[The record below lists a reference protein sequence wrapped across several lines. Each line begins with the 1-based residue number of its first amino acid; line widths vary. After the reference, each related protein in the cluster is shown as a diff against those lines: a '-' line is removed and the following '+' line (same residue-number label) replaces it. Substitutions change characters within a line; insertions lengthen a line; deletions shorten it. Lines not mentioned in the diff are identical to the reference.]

1 MTASMSVRR
10 VGALAGWTWDRRPA
24 GCRGG
29 RGVGRQRR
37 LEGHRQRPPH
47 AYRPRAVQPDVGPA
61 VAEQGRSGQRGDGG
75 RAQQD
80 RLPVRAILPHRRL
93 GRADLNKLPSRG
105 LMDQFDNVSAAG
117 EHQVMCGIFAAMTPR
132 GLTTQRRDAALTS
145 LEHRGPDGSGSWT
158 SPDGQWTLGHTRLS
172 IIGLDNGSQPLSSP
186 DGLVHLV
193 ANGELYGYREM
204 RDRLRENG
212 FQFATDSDS
221 EIALHLYR
229 QRGTQAAAALRGEYA
244 IVIAD
249 QRQRMMVAIR
259 DRFGIKPLYYA
270 VVDGAVYF
278 ASEIKALLALG
289 VPAAWDLEGATGG
302 FGRPHEKTEFASIST
317 VPPGCFAIARDG
329 QVRIYPYW
337 DWEFPTAEQM
347 RTDTRTEG
355 EVVDEFRAAL
365 RDAVRQRLVADV
377 EVASYL
383 SGGIDSCAV
392 LGLAQQEME
401 RPIRAF
407 TLTFE
412 NPLYDETEIAE
423 AQAAYVGATYN
434 PVPVTGRDIAES
446 FTDAVW
452 HSETQMFNGHGVAK
466 FLLSRAVR
474 DAGIKV
480 VFTGE
485 GADEML
491 GGYPYFRVDAL
502 NADASLS
509 KAEKAAL
516 LAEMFGANE
525 ASRALMMPD
534 HVSSTEM
541 QAVER
546 RLGWLPATL
555 NVAAVQAGSVAPFFR
570 DDLLS
575 AVAHYRPLVSA
586 LDRLPVAQRV
596 IGRDRLNQVLYVNA
610 KTVLPN
616 FILNYLADRMEMAH
630 SIEGRVPFLDHHVAE
645 VAARVPVRMK
655 VKGIREKHVLRE
667 ATKDVLIPQIYE
679 RQKHP
684 FTTPPTADKDDPMLT
699 FYRDT
704 FASQAAKDQPIF
716 DMAKIATALDR
727 LLETPSDQRIAMEA
741 CLQRA
746 ASVVVM
752 QQLFGMTA

>member
-1 MTASMSVRR
+1 
-10 VGALAGWTWDRRPA
+10 
-24 GCRGG
+24 
-29 RGVGRQRR
+29 
-37 LEGHRQRPPH
+37 
-47 AYRPRAVQPDVGPA
+47 
-61 VAEQGRSGQRGDGG
+61 
-75 RAQQD
+75 
-80 RLPVRAILPHRRL
+80 
-93 GRADLNKLPSRG
+93 
-105 LMDQFDNVSAAG
+105 
-117 EHQVMCGIFAAMTPR
+117 MCGIFAAMTPR
-132 GLTTQRRDAALTS
+132 GLTTRRRDAALKS

-158 SPDGQWTLGHTRLS
+158 SADGQWTLGHTRLS
-172 IIGLDNGSQPLSSP
+172 IIGLNNGSQPVSSP
-186 DGLVHLV
+186 DGAVHMV
-193 ANGELYGYREM
+193 ANGELYGYREI
-204 RDRLRENG
+204 RERLRERG
-212 FQFATDSDS
+212 FEFSTDSDS

-229 QRGTQAAAALRGEYA
+229 QRGTQAAGALRGEFA

-249 QRQRMMVAIR
+249 ERQRMMVAIR

-270 VVDGAVYF
+270 VVDGAVFF

-302 FGRPHEKTEFASIST
+302 FGRPHEKTEFAGIST
-317 VPPGCFAIARDG
+317 VPPGCYAIAKDG
-329 QVRIYPYW
+329 DVRIYSYW

-347 RTDTRTEG
+347 RTDIRTEA
-355 EVVDEFRAAL
+355 EVVEEFRETL

-392 LGLAQQEME
+392 LGLAQQEMD

-412 NPLYDETEIAE
+412 NPLYDETKIAE
-423 AQAAYVGATYN
+423 AQAKHVGATYH
-434 PVPVTGRDIAES
+434 PIPITGREIAES
-446 FTDAVW
+446 FADAVW
-452 HSETQMFNGHGVAK
+452 HSETQMFNGHGAAK
-466 FLLSRAVR
+466 YLLSRAVR

-491 GGYPYFRVDAL
+491 GGYTYFRVDAL
-502 NADASLS
+502 NANATLS
-509 KAEKAAL
+509 TAEKSAL

-534 HVSSTEM
+534 QVNSPEM
-541 QAVER
+541 QAITR

-555 NVAAVQAGSVAPFFR
+555 NVAAAQVRNVSPFFR
-570 DDLLS
+570 DDLPAS
-575 AVAHYRPLVSA
+575 IRDYQPLVSA

-596 IGRDRLNQVLYVNA
+596 IGRDRLNQMLYVNA

-645 VAARVPVRMK
+645 IAARVPVHMK
-655 VKGIREKHVLRE
+655 VRGIREKHILRE
-667 ATKDVLIPQIYE
+667 AAKDVLIPEIYD

-684 FTTPPTADKDDPMLT
+684 FTTPPTGDKNDPMLT

-704 FASQAAKDQPIF
+704 FASRAARDQPIF
-716 DMAKIATALDR
+716 DMTKISAALDQ
-727 LLETPSDQRIAMEA
+727 LLEFPADQRIAVEA
-741 CLQRA
+741 SLQRA

-752 QQLFGMTA
+752 QQLFGMTY